1 MFGVFILNLL
11 VYYCL
16 EVSKVEFLFL
26 LSSTFAIGISEY
38 INTAV
43 EALADRVTLEREEI
57 IKRVKDLAAGATFC
71 ASTLTVI
78 VCVVIF
84 IPKLIE
90 KFEIAIYKNHQF
102 NSTSM
107 AHSNEYLVNANF
119 ILVVQMQ

>member
-1 MFGVFILNLL
+1 MFRFLKSSKYALEGIFFGLKTERNIQIWFGVLILNLL
-11 VYYCL
+11 VCYWL
-16 EVSKVEFLFL
+16 EVSTVEFLFV

-78 VCVVIF
+78 VCLVIF
-84 IPKLIE
+84 IPKILE
-90 KFEIAIYKNHQF
+90 KFEIAI
-102 NSTSM
+102 
-107 AHSNEYLVNANF
+107 
-119 ILVVQMQ
+119 